1 MLILEKNYMEPSVKA
16 VRRKNQFQAQLN
28 GIANSVQNGA
38 AGFTNFKLE
47 VFLSY

>member
-1 MLILEKNYMEPSVKA
+1 ME
-16 VRRKNQFQAQLN
+16 RKREEEETEVTLTEYQLN
-28 GIANSVQNGA
+28 GIVNSVQNGA